1 MYRLLDKAALLTR
14 PLRLCSTRFNVM
26 QIFAANANRFP
37 APSIAAPLPALRI
50 TSPIL
55 CAGNEA

>member
-1 MYRLLDKAALLTR
+1 MYRLLDQAALLTR

-37 APSIAAPLPALRI
+37 APCIAMQIQAMRI
-50 TSPIL
+50 TSPNL
-55 CAGNEA
+55 RAGNKA

>member
-1 MYRLLDKAALLTR
+1 MHHFLDKAALLTR
-14 PLRLCSTRFNVM
+14 PLPLCSTRFNVM

-37 APSIAAPLPALRI
+37 APCIAVPIPALRI
-50 TSPIL
+50 TGPIL